1 MMNVQRD
8 VRSGRFFKKDAP
20 GGVVAK
26 QQPQQ
31 QPPPHQHP
39 MMPPPA
45 AVAAPL
51 PPGFGQTST
60 PPGASYYP
68 SGHPGGR
75 CF

>member
-26 QQPQQ
+26 QQQ

-39 MMPPPA
+39 MMTPPPA